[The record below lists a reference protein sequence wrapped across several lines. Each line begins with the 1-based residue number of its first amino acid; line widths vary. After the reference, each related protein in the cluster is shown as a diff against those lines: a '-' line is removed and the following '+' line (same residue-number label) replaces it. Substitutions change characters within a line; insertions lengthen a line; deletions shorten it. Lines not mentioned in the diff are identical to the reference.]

1 MVIHTQPKLTP
12 RYHIAFSKRHG
23 ISQQKTNLQ
32 IKKVQLNVHKS
43 MNLTGYSV

>member
-23 ISQQKTNLQ
+23 ISQQKKQFTNQ
-32 IKKVQLNVHKS
+32 KS
-43 MNLTGYSV
+43 TVKRS